1 MLDRVGTERIH
12 LPKESCLNQEGR
24 IDSLQGSQNE
34 NSAIKK
40 SFQQDFLQHDF
51 PTVSVMPGDSSRQLL
66 HQ

>member
-1 MLDRVGTERIH
+1 MLDRVDTEHRH
-12 LPKESCLNQEGR
+12 LPRESCLNQEGR
-24 IDSLQGSQNE
+24 IHSLQGSQNE

>member
-1 MLDRVGTERIH
+1 KLDRVDTEHRH
-12 LPKESCLNQEGR
+12 LPKEPSLNQEGS
-24 IDSLQGSQNE
+24 IHWLQGSQNE

-51 PTVSVMPGDSSRQLL
+51 PTVSVMPEDGSRQLL